1 MLLSCVILG
10 MMYILAALIDWDR
23 DSLDRLISMN
33 ISCLLKVN
41 SNYAT
46 TLIHFRCLPL
56 VTIPLLMRL
65 LSRRSHATV
74 VHSIGICKT
83 IYHCWRFGDQAKL
96 VKKLGRRILF
106 RKIRRRQFSKESA
119 VLQIR
124 NQSHVRIT
132 VFKHSWHFVI
142 ENDIFQTPDA
152 SIFTARQNVTQWR
165 NISLLW
171 TSFKW
176 SNAKA
181 SNFGSGKKD
190 FNLETC
196 FGVSPDHAQPLGTH
210 RIKSPLCHNECG
222 SNCRGL

>member
-46 TLIHFRCLPL
+46 TLIYFRCLPL

-65 LSRRSHATV
+65 LSWRSHATV

-83 IYHCWRFGDQAKL
+83 IYYCWRFGDQAKL

-132 VFKHSWHFVI
+132 VFKHS
-142 ENDIFQTPDA
+142 
-152 SIFTARQNVTQWR
+152 
-165 NISLLW
+165 
-171 TSFKW
+171 
-176 SNAKA
+176 
-181 SNFGSGKKD
+181 
-190 FNLETC
+190 
-196 FGVSPDHAQPLGTH
+196 
-210 RIKSPLCHNECG
+210 
-222 SNCRGL
+222 